1 MIIIFLIKIVQST
14 NINFFRFIQISER
27 KKNSDWQ
34 CSSSSNN
41 CFLMIGWDS
50 DLLLFPCMCIVYS
63 MPRVR
68 HCVTM
73 RTNTRVQRHCACVNN
88 GLENITL
95 IFTLYLP
102 RNNTFHVG
110 ILRPAETTRQRGCA
124 NNAQVNNASIC
135 RQQNHKW
142 CTVMSLPRRTG
153 EVVAVL
159 FVRGVSAT
167 LSYRI
172 VLMVYERLSV
182 ISPPPPQQPPSL
194 SSTGPWGRL

>member
-1 MIIIFLIKIVQST
+1 
-14 NINFFRFIQISER
+14 
-27 KKNSDWQ
+27 
-34 CSSSSNN
+34 
-41 CFLMIGWDS
+41 
-50 DLLLFPCMCIVYS
+50 

-135 RQQNHKW
+135 RQRNHKW

-194 SSTGPWGRL
+194 SSTGPCCRLLCPVGQLPPPIPHLSLWLFLIPLSCSLSLSHPAIKLFPTLTMVFVPR

>member
-14 NINFFRFIQISER
+14 NINFFRFIQISEK
-27 KKNSDWQ
+27 KKNLIGNALALAIIVFLWLVGILI
-34 CSSSSNN
+34 CC
-41 CFLMIGWDS
+41 CF
-50 DLLLFPCMCIVYS
+50 PVYS

-135 RQQNHKW
+135 RQRNHKW